1 MKLFNYLNKYLNENL
16 NFNISDDI
24 NPKNRIIFIT
34 IGNTKLKLRIDL
46 KNKKILNGGI
56 DGMIADAKN
65 IKFNQYK
72 KFWEF
77 FGIDTPIDY
86 EDFLSKIK
94 NIVQNNNV
102 NNLIDNLL
110 KQYSEKDNDNKY
122 SQFQIDANFNIKN
135 IK

>member
-110 KQYSEKDNDNKY
+110 KQYN
-122 SQFQIDANFNIKN
+122 
-135 IK
+135 